1 MAIEIKKMDD
11 DEIKT
16 AVKNLIH
23 SSTGYYDSNLSS
35 ERSKV
40 LDYYHGKQPKPH
52 HEGNSKYVSMD
63 VYDSVESLKA
73 VLLETFSAGN
83 EIIQFAPQ
91 GQEDVYP
98 AKVATAYLDYVL
110 FRQNDSFRI
119 FSDCIHDGLLARM
132 GIVKVWWKDDTQYS
146 EEDFNNVTEDELD
159 AIMADPDVEPLE
171 IYDDEEGLSGT
182 VRRAHNKSKVCIENI
197 APEEFLVDP
206 KATDIQKDAIFCA
219 HRMKMAIG
227 DLLKMGYDKKILD
240 NIPLGNNLELDNQ
253 DEVLARM
260 GDLSDGQVDRYEHI
274 QDIMRE
280 VMYYEC
286 YVKFDPYAKGY
297 PCMYKICYAGN
308 TILHMEEIDRI
319 PFHNFVPLPV
329 PHQLYGSNFANKLIQ
344 IQNARTVLT
353 RGIIDSTVMTN
364 NPRYVVTKGALT
376 NPRELLD
383 NRLGGIVNVTRPDGI
398 IPFQQASLN
407 PFVFQTIQMLD
418 SDKEQQTGT
427 SQLSQGLNKDAISKQ
442 NSQAMVEQ
450 LVTLSQQRQKIIA
463 RHFANDF
470 LKPLAIEIYRLVLQ
484 NEDQQSIVELA
495 GMQVPVDTRTWIER
509 KDATVD
515 LKLGYAEKEKEAQKI
530 LGLYQL
536 MAQDPELARS
546 FGPQNRYLAMRNIL
560 ELNGVKN
567 VDEYLTP
574 PDQQQPPQPDPAQ
587 QMQMQMAQMQM
598 QLEERKV
605 ALDEQ
610 KAEMDAKFKML
621 EHELK
626 QEQFKV
632 TTIVKNH
639 ETERKDFEA
648 EVRAQVAKEE
658 LDLAKKSTQEQR
670 NVIVSPNS

>member
-1 MAIEIKKMDD
+1 
-11 DEIKT
+11 
-16 AVKNLIH
+16 
-23 SSTGYYDSNLSS
+23 
-35 ERSKV
+35 
-40 LDYYHGKQPKPH
+40 
-52 HEGNSKYVSMD
+52 
-63 VYDSVESLKA
+63 
-73 VLLETFSAGN
+73 
-83 EIIQFAPQ
+83 
-91 GQEDVYP
+91 
-98 AKVATAYLDYVL
+98 
-110 FRQNDSFRI
+110 
-119 FSDCIHDGLLARM
+119 
-132 GIVKVWWKDDTQYS
+132 
-146 EEDFNNVTEDELD
+146 
-159 AIMADPDVEPLE
+159 
-171 IYDDEEGLSGT
+171 
-182 VRRAHNKSKVCIENI
+182 
-197 APEEFLVDP
+197 
-206 KATDIQKDAIFCA
+206 
-219 HRMKMAIG
+219 
-227 DLLKMGYDKKILD
+227 
-240 NIPLGNNLELDNQ
+240 
-253 DEVLARM
+253 
-260 GDLSDGQVDRYEHI
+260 
-274 QDIMRE
+274 
-280 VMYYEC
+280 
-286 YVKFDPYAKGY
+286 
-297 PCMYKICYAGN
+297 
-308 TILHMEEIDRI
+308 
-319 PFHNFVPLPV
+319 
-329 PHQLYGSNFANKLIQ
+329 
-344 IQNARTVLT
+344 
-353 RGIIDSTVMTN
+353 
-364 NPRYVVTKGALT
+364 
-376 NPRELLD
+376 
-383 NRLGGIVNVTRPDGI
+383 
-398 IPFQQASLN
+398 
-407 PFVFQTIQMLD
+407 MLD

-450 LVTLSQQRQKIIA
+450 LVTLSQQRQKVIA

-495 GMQVPVDTRTWIER
+495 GMQVPVDVRTWVER

-574 PDQQQPPQPDPAQ
+574 PDQQQPPPPDPAQ

>member
-1 MAIEIKKMDD
+1 MVIEIKKMDT
-11 DEIKT
+11 DEVKT

-40 LDYYHGKQPKPH
+40 LDYYHGKKPAPH

-83 EIIQFAPQ
+83 EIIQFSPQ
-91 GQEDVYP
+91 GPEDVYP
-98 AKVATAYLDYVL
+98 SKVATAYLDYVL

-119 FSDCIHDGLLARM
+119 FSDCIHDALMARM
-132 GIVKVWWKDDTQYS
+132 GVVKVWWKEDIQYS
-146 EEDFNNVTEDELD
+146 EEDFEGISEDELD
-159 AIMADPDVEPLE
+159 ALLADPDLEPLE
-171 IYDDEEGLSGT
+171 IYDDEGGVSGT
-182 VRRAHNKSKVCIENI
+182 VRRSHNKSKVCIENI

-219 HRMKMAIG
+219 HRMKMPIG
-227 DLLKMGYDKKILD
+227 ELIKMGYDRKILD
-240 NIPLGNNLELDNQ
+240 QIPLGENLELDNQ

-286 YVKFDPYAKGY
+286 YIKFDPEAKGY
-297 PCMYKICYAGN
+297 PCLYKVCYAGN
-308 TILHMEEIDRI
+308 QVLDMEEIDRI
-319 PFHNFVPLPV
+319 PFHTFVPLPV

-353 RGIIDSTVMTN
+353 RGIIDSTVITN

-398 IPFQQASLN
+398 MPFQQASLN

-427 SQLSQGLNKDAISKQ
+427 SKLSQGLNKDAVSKQ

-484 NEDQQSIVELA
+484 NEDQQSIVELS
-495 GMQVPVDTRTWIER
+495 GMEVPVDTKTWIER

-515 LKLGYAEKEKEAQKI
+515 LRLGYAEKEKDAQK
-530 LGLYQL
+530 LLSLYQL

-574 PDQQQPPQPDPAQ
+574 PDQQQPPPPDPAQ

-632 TTIVKNH
+632 TSLVKTH
-639 ETERKDFEA
+639 EAERKDYEA

-658 LDLAKKSTQEQR
+658 LDIAKQSAKEER
-670 NVIVSPNS
+670 NVIISPNS